1 MAVTAQKIA
10 ELAGVSR
17 GTVDRALHN
26 RGRVNPEVAARIQK
40 IAAELGYKPNLVG
53 QALVRSRQG
62 AKLGVILQSTE
73 TPTMQIVQAGVRRA
87 ADELRASGG
96 EVLLREL
103 RGLDDELLLEF
114 QSDDLGVL
122 GDVRDIVIKRPSLGR
137 EVGLSIK
144 HNHEAIKHSRL
155 SYGLDFA
162 KEWFGNPCSWEYWQ
176 EVKPL
181 FDRLKD
187 EKKRGSKW
195 SELPDKESGVYIPL
209 LKAFMA
215 EIKRAAQADAAMPQK
230 MVEYLIG
237 TKDYYKIISYDKN
250 QTTVIRTFNIHNTLA
265 VQADQ
270 AIPTVQ
276 LPTKIVDLKFRSW
289 GNNTVEMHLNNGWSL
304 SFRIHNASAKVEPSL
319 KFDIQFLKMPAS
331 ILSFT
336 HRWK

>member
-1 MAVTAQKIA
+1 
-10 ELAGVSR
+10 
-17 GTVDRALHN
+17 
-26 RGRVNPEVAARIQK
+26 
-40 IAAELGYKPNLVG
+40 
-53 QALVRSRQG
+53 
-62 AKLGVILQSTE
+62 
-73 TPTMQIVQAGVRRA
+73 MQISYNTIGRA
-87 ADELRASGG
+87 YEYAWL
-96 EVLLREL
+96 EVLDKELSALRKTRIISNSSL
-103 RGLDDELLLEF
+103 RDNKRAWDNLEEMRKNKFIASAQAAVETILRLEPLMSVKGDDELLLEF

-122 GDVRDIVIKRPSLGR
+122 GDVRDIVIKRPSLGW

-319 KFDIQFLKMPAS
+319 KFDVQFLKMPAS

>member
-1 MAVTAQKIA
+1 
-10 ELAGVSR
+10 
-17 GTVDRALHN
+17 
-26 RGRVNPEVAARIQK
+26 
-40 IAAELGYKPNLVG
+40 
-53 QALVRSRQG
+53 
-62 AKLGVILQSTE
+62 
-73 TPTMQIVQAGVRRA
+73 MQISYNTIGRAYEYAWLEVLDKELSALRKTRIVSNSSLRDNRRA
-87 ADELRASGG
+87 WDNLEEMRKNKFIASAQAAVETILRLEPLMSVKG
-96 EVLLREL
+96 
-103 RGLDDELLLEF
+103 DDELLLEF

-122 GDVRDIVIKRPSLGR
+122 GDVRDIVIKRPSLGW

-162 KEWFGNPCSWEYWQ
+162 KEWFGNPCSREYWQ

-187 EKKRGSKW
+187 EKSRGSKW

-215 EIKRAAQADAAMPQK
+215 EIKRAAQADATMPQK

-265 VQADQ
+265 AQACE
-270 AIPTVQ
+270 AVPTVQ
-276 LPTKIVDLKFRSW
+276 LPTEIVDLKFRSW

>member
-1 MAVTAQKIA
+1 
-10 ELAGVSR
+10 
-17 GTVDRALHN
+17 
-26 RGRVNPEVAARIQK
+26 
-40 IAAELGYKPNLVG
+40 
-53 QALVRSRQG
+53 
-62 AKLGVILQSTE
+62 
-73 TPTMQIVQAGVRRA
+73 MQISYNTIGRA
-87 ADELRASGG
+87 YEYAWL
-96 EVLLREL
+96 EVLDKELSALRKTRIISNSSL
-103 RGLDDELLLEF
+103 RDNKRAWDNLEEMRKNKFIASAQAAVETILRLEPLMSVKGDDELLLEF

-122 GDVRDIVIKRPSLGR
+122 GDVRDIVIKRPSLGW

-270 AIPTVQ
+270 AIATVQ

-319 KFDIQFLKMPAS
+319 KFDVQFLKMPAS

>member
-1 MAVTAQKIA
+1 
-10 ELAGVSR
+10 
-17 GTVDRALHN
+17 
-26 RGRVNPEVAARIQK
+26 
-40 IAAELGYKPNLVG
+40 
-53 QALVRSRQG
+53 
-62 AKLGVILQSTE
+62 
-73 TPTMQIVQAGVRRA
+73 MQIIYTTIGRA
-87 ADELRASGG
+87 YEYAWL
-96 EVLLREL
+96 EVLDKELSALRKTRIISNSSL
-103 RGLDDELLLEF
+103 RDNKRAWDNLEEMRKNKFIASAQAAVETILRLEPLMSVKGDDELLLEF

>member
-1 MAVTAQKIA
+1 
-10 ELAGVSR
+10 
-17 GTVDRALHN
+17 
-26 RGRVNPEVAARIQK
+26 
-40 IAAELGYKPNLVG
+40 
-53 QALVRSRQG
+53 
-62 AKLGVILQSTE
+62 
-73 TPTMQIVQAGVRRA
+73 MQISYNTIGRA
-87 ADELRASGG
+87 YEYAWL
-96 EVLLREL
+96 EVLDKELSALRKTRIISNSSL
-103 RGLDDELLLEF
+103 RDNKRAWDNLEEMRKNKFIASAQAAVETILRLEPLMSVKGDDELLLEF

-122 GDVRDIVIKRPSLGR
+122 GDVRDIVIKRPSLGW

-162 KEWFGNPCSWEYWQ
+162 KEWFGNPCSREYWQ

>member
-1 MAVTAQKIA
+1 
-10 ELAGVSR
+10 
-17 GTVDRALHN
+17 
-26 RGRVNPEVAARIQK
+26 
-40 IAAELGYKPNLVG
+40 
-53 QALVRSRQG
+53 
-62 AKLGVILQSTE
+62 
-73 TPTMQIVQAGVRRA
+73 MQISYNTIGRA
-87 ADELRASGG
+87 YEYAWL
-96 EVLLREL
+96 EVLDKELSALRKTRIISNSSL
-103 RGLDDELLLEF
+103 RDNKRAWDNLEEMRKNKFIASAQAAVETILRLEPLMSVKGDDELLLEF

-122 GDVRDIVIKRPSLGR
+122 GDVRDIVIKRPSLGW

-215 EIKRAAQADAAMPQK
+215 DIKRAAKAYAAMPQK

-319 KFDIQFLKMPAS
+319 KFDVQFLKMPAS

>member
-1 MAVTAQKIA
+1 
-10 ELAGVSR
+10 
-17 GTVDRALHN
+17 
-26 RGRVNPEVAARIQK
+26 
-40 IAAELGYKPNLVG
+40 
-53 QALVRSRQG
+53 
-62 AKLGVILQSTE
+62 
-73 TPTMQIVQAGVRRA
+73 MQISYNTIGRAYEYAWLEVLDKELSALRKTRIVSNSSLRDNRRA
-87 ADELRASGG
+87 WDNLEEMRKNKFIASAQAAVETILRLEPLMSVKG
-96 EVLLREL
+96 
-103 RGLDDELLLEF
+103 DDELLLEF

-122 GDVRDIVIKRPSLGR
+122 GDVRDIVIKRPSLGW